1 LHGLCAHRAG
11 HCVGQPGIVGEE
23 TSGLAEQQG
32 TSIQWLHPQS
42 VRFSQASIKATFRDG
57 TSIDDLAEGLRSGR
71 IHPQDVPALR
81 IFERDGKLYT
91 LDNRR
96 LEAFRRAGVDV
107 PVRMATSQ
115 EVTEEG
121 WKFTTLNDGVSI
133 RMRGE

>member
-1 LHGLCAHRAG
+1 MN
-11 HCVGQPGIVGEE
+11 
-23 TSGLAEQQG
+23 GLAEPQEASVQSLPPH
-32 TSIQWLHPQS
+32 SI
-42 VRFSQASIKATFRDG
+42 RFSQASIKVTFQDG

-71 IHPQDVPALR
+71 IRPHDVPALR
-81 IFERDGKLYT
+81 IFERDSKLYT

-107 PVRMATSQ
+107 PVRMATPQ

-133 RMRGE
+133 RVRGG

>member
-1 LHGLCAHRAG
+1 M
-11 HCVGQPGIVGEE
+11 GEE

-32 TSIQWLHPQS
+32 TSVQWLHPQS
-42 VRFSQASIKATFRDG
+42 IRFSQASIKATFRDG
-57 TSIDDLAEGLRSGR
+57 TSIDDLAEGLQSGR
-71 IHPQDVPALR
+71 IHPQDIPALR

-107 PVRMATSQ
+107 PVWMATPQ
-115 EVTEEG
+115 EVVEEG

-133 RMRGE
+133 RIRGG